1 MKFVK
6 LTNEK
11 DNAWIAIDKIAV
23 IYSSMGQEKG
33 KINST
38 IVLIDDN
45 THGIDVCET
54 GDEILKLIQDAVRK
68 D

>member
-23 IYSSMGQEKG
+23 IYSPIGHEKA
-33 KINST
+33 KLNSSV
-38 IVLIDDN
+38 VLIDDN
-45 THGIDVCET
+45 THAINVCET
-54 GDEILKLIQDAVRK
+54 GEEIMKLIRDAR
-68 D
+68 